1 MGHGH
6 SHDHHHHHAHHGH
19 NHDHHHGHI
28 HEHSDIRPLR
38 IAVTLTSVVFIAQ
51 VVGGFLSG
59 SLALLSDAGHVL
71 VDLASLLIAFFGL
84 RFAAKARGEHDVRY
98 TFGLRRVE
106 ILAALTNGFLLI
118 GICIY
123 IVIEAVR
130 RMLGDGHSHV
140 DSDLM
145 LWVAIV
151 GFVANAISAIYLH
164 KSEHITTR
172 SAYLHVMT
180 DLMSSLGVIIAA
192 IVIELTGWELID
204 PLISIAIAI
213 MITRGAI
220 RVIRQAGVIL
230 MESAPSQIS
239 PVELKERVG
248 RLDGIAD
255 VHDVHVWQLGMNEF
269 TASLHVVSN
278 DPVDDVIARVRQL
291 LSSAYGLT
299 HVTVQVESTS
309 ADKGECGAC

>member
-1 MGHGH
+1 MSGHHHEHG
-6 SHDHHHHHAHHGH
+6 HDHHHHG
-19 NHDHHHGHI
+19 HHHGHI

-123 IVIEAVR
+123 IVIEAVK
-130 RMLGDGHSHV
+130 RMVGHGHSHV

-145 LWVAIV
+145 LWVAVV

-192 IVIELTGWELID
+192 VVIELTGWELID
-204 PLISIAIAI
+204 PIISIAIAV

-239 PVELKERVG
+239 PVELRERVSS
-248 RLDGIAD
+248 LPGIVD

-269 TASLHVVSN
+269 TASLHVVSD
-278 DPVDDVIARVRQL
+278 DPADDVITRVRQM
-291 LSSAYGLT
+291 LSSTYGLS
-299 HVTVQVESTS
+299 HVTVQVEST
-309 ADKGECGAC
+309 AAERGECGAC

>member
-6 SHDHHHHHAHHGH
+6 SHDHHHHHHGH
-19 NHDHHHGHI
+19 QHGHI

-123 IVIEAVR
+123 IVIEAVK
-130 RMLGDGHSHV
+130 RMVGHGHSHV

-145 LWVAIV
+145 LWVAVV

-192 IVIELTGWELID
+192 VVIELTGWELID
-204 PLISIAIAI
+204 PIISIAIAV

-239 PVELKERVG
+239 PVELRERVSS
-248 RLDGIAD
+248 LPGIVD

-269 TASLHVVSN
+269 TASLHVVSD
-278 DPVDDVIARVRQL
+278 DPADDVITRVRQM
-291 LSSAYGLT
+291 LSSAYGLS
-299 HVTVQVESTS
+299 HVTVQVEST
-309 ADKGECGAC
+309 AAERGECGAC